1 MSLDYLPK
9 CGIITLVRHKKCNAE
24 AGVTSTCLLHTE
36 DELHTQPNNRH
47 IAVLIIP
54 PVLLFVQGDS
64 AISSVLC
71 FGTLDMDAV
80 RIQRF
85 FVLYTT
91 GNRWGF

>member
-1 MSLDYLPK
+1 MQK
-9 CGIITLVRHKKCNAE
+9 QTLE
-24 AGVTSTCLLHTE
+24 TSTSCIRRKG
-36 DELHTQPNNRH
+36 LHTQPNNRH